1 LVVEDEPTDAEL
13 VIHQLRRS
21 GYQLDWRRA
30 DTASE
35 YLDGLEWDPDVIL
48 ADFTL
53 PQFSGLDALRLLGER
68 GTNIPLIIVSGTIG
82 EEAAASTIKS
92 GATDYLLKDRLGRLG
107 SAVAQALERKRLE
120 EEARRAEE
128 ALRRS
133 EERFRLLAEH
143 ARDIVYRYRLR
154 PTRGFDYVSP
164 STTDITGYTPEEH
177 YADPDLPH
185 KLVAPEDRP
194 MLEAAMRSS
203 AAVTEPTIVQWR
215 HRDGR
220 QIWIEQRTV
229 PIHDS
234 SGNLVALEGIARDV
248 TDRKRLED
256 QLAHQALHDPLTEL
270 PNRALFMDRLQHALA
285 QSRRG
290 RERIGVFI
298 CNLDAFKLVNDSFG
312 HDAGDEVLRSFSDR
326 LRSVLRTTDTVARL
340 GGDEFAILCV
350 DIADERD
357 ALFAVERISRALATP
372 LGCGGREVSLAASIG
387 IALSATPDDLP
398 MKLLRDADTA
408 MNGAKQRG
416 GARSQFFD
424 EAMRAGIS
432 ERLQIEDDLRGAIEQ
447 GQFRLF
453 YQPLVDLGAGRVF
466 GFEALIRWQH
476 PVRGLV
482 SPAGF
487 IAVAERSGL
496 IVPIGTWALQEAC
509 RQARRLRG
517 SASDG
522 GSPTIA
528 VNLSGIQFAQPNLG
542 DVVAGALSAA
552 GVEGGALWLEITE
565 TVLMEDAAST
575 VGSLGALKALGV
587 QLAIDDFGI
596 AYSSLNYLKRFP
608 VDMLKVDRSFV
619 EGLGSDKESSTIVS
633 AVVGLAHTLGMT
645 ALAEGVETAEQ
656 LAQVRALGCDAAQG
670 YLFARPEP
678 EDRLGALLSGGLF
691 TSPGAGTVQN
701 KPSSP
706 DAG

>member
-1 LVVEDEPTDAEL
+1 
-13 VIHQLRRS
+13 
-21 GYQLDWRRA
+21 
-30 DTASE
+30 
-35 YLDGLEWDPDVIL
+35 
-48 ADFTL
+48 
-53 PQFSGLDALRLLGER
+53 
-68 GTNIPLIIVSGTIG
+68 
-82 EEAAASTIKS
+82 
-92 GATDYLLKDRLGRLG
+92 
-107 SAVAQALERKRLE
+107 
-120 EEARRAEE
+120 
-128 ALRRS
+128 
-133 EERFRLLAEH
+133 
-143 ARDIVYRYRLR
+143 
-154 PTRGFDYVSP
+154 
-164 STTDITGYTPEEH
+164 
-177 YADPDLPH
+177 
-185 KLVAPEDRP
+185 
-194 MLEAAMRSS
+194 
-203 AAVTEPTIVQWR
+203 
-215 HRDGR
+215 
-220 QIWIEQRTV
+220 
-229 PIHDS
+229 
-234 SGNLVALEGIARDV
+234 
-248 TDRKRLED
+248 
-256 QLAHQALHDPLTEL
+256 
-270 PNRALFMDRLQHALA
+270 
-285 QSRRG
+285 
-290 RERIGVFI
+290 
-298 CNLDAFKLVNDSFG
+298 
-312 HDAGDEVLRSFSDR
+312 
-326 LRSVLRTTDTVARL
+326 
-340 GGDEFAILCV
+340 
-350 DIADERD
+350 
-357 ALFAVERISRALATP
+357 
-372 LGCGGREVSLAASIG
+372 
-387 IALSATPDDLP
+387 
-398 MKLLRDADTA
+398 
-408 MNGAKQRG
+408 
-416 GARSQFFD
+416 
-424 EAMRAGIS
+424 
-432 ERLQIEDDLRGAIEQ
+432 
-447 GQFRLF
+447 
-453 YQPLVDLGAGRVF
+453 
-466 GFEALIRWQH
+466 
-476 PVRGLV
+476 VRGLV

-517 SASDG
+517 SGSDG